1 MFTVLWPTL
10 NQTMSLSM
18 CSYIFFCISG
28 REVRSDHAGQMFR
41 PGLETKKV
49 SQTTGRDTNNDTTLC
64 KFLIFFLFCGNMLQ
78 LYYRYLNAPRE
89 NKNRLETPETNTKK
103 ETAT

>member
-1 MFTVLWPTL
+1 MANVKPNDVSFYVFVYFFLHIGQRSEIRSRRTDV
-10 NQTMSLSM
+10 QTRSRDKKGLSDD
-18 CSYIFFCISG
+18 
-28 REVRSDHAGQMFR
+28 R
-41 PGLETKKV
+41 
-49 SQTTGRDTNNDTTLC
+49 RDTNNDTTLC